1 MRDDQHG
8 GKYQQVEQQ
17 ARDQAE
23 HNLNRH
29 VQESPGSLQG
39 IRTLT
44 AVYLEQDRVED
55 ALQFVERAS
64 RDYTGEPADM
74 AELRGRLL
82 LVAGDSEAGIDALR
96 DAAASSPGSQGLQEL
111 LAVALLRGGET
122 EEGLDSLRAAGGGEA
137 SAQQVDT
144 TAGAVPV
151 ADSTLL
157 ELLDRMLIIPPI
169 DVPTMIGPAYWTVG
183 GWFA

>member
-17 ARDQAE
+17 ARDQPE
-23 HNLNRH
+23 HNLNRY
-29 VQESPGSLQG
+29 VQESPGLLQG

-44 AVYLEQDRVED
+44 AVYLEQGRVED

-96 DAAASSPGSQGLQEL
+96 DAAASSPGSQDLQEL

-122 EEGLDSLRAAGGGEA
+122 EEGLDALRAAGGGEA
-137 SAQQVDT
+137 S
-144 TAGAVPV
+144 
-151 ADSTLL
+151 
-157 ELLDRMLIIPPI
+157 
-169 DVPTMIGPAYWTVG
+169 
-183 GWFA
+183 